1 MDKKITIAQIKEVAQ
16 QAYDLYKTNTDGK
29 NADYIPYLA
38 KKDAKREIDRAFKA
52 RQK

>member
-38 KKDAKREIDRAFKA
+38 NINKIYSESVFAF
-52 RQK
+52 

>member
-38 KKDAKREIDRAFKA
+38 NINKNHSESVFAF
-52 RQK
+52 

>member
-29 NADYIPYLA
+29 NAITFLIWRISIKIYS
-38 KKDAKREIDRAFKA
+38 ESVFAF
-52 RQK
+52 